1 MTASMTAFAR
11 HETHQAWGSLSWE
24 IRSVNQRYL
33 EPSFRLPES
42 LRDLEP
48 LLRNQL
54 RQSLSRGKLDILLK
68 YYPSQTTGKLEIN
81 TDLLDQLIAAA
92 DQVYSRT
99 PAAALNPL
107 ELLNWQGVIQNAPA
121 DASLEA
127 TQQVVKQAALAL
139 FERTL
144 ADLKA
149 HRLREGAE
157 LSRLIEERLNQMNQH
172 LATANNHLPEAL
184 DAWRNNLLERANKL
198 LIEADPARLEQELLL
213 LAQKQDITEELDRL
227 ATHIKEVRLALTT
240 QQPLGRRLDFLMQE
254 MNREA
259 NTLGSKAISIAM
271 TQVAV
276 ELKVLIEQMREQIQ
290 NIE

>member
-68 YYPSQTTGKLEIN
+68 YYPSQNTGKLEIN

-107 ELLNWQGVIQNAPA
+107 ELLNWQGVMQNAPA

-127 TQQVVKQAALAL
+127 TQQAVKQAALAL

-172 LATANNHLPEAL
+172 LATANNYLPEAL